1 MNGTMTDT
9 ALPRGPVAQQ
19 GQKALRSRRHSQ
31 HRDQRQQERRNRSI
45 AQRLNGYAQ
54 AFTNHRRRLANVSL
68 IYREQPRIYP
78 LQVEDTLRYLLELR
92 RLAGAARRYLD
103 RLEPVETQRLRPI
116 GSITKLASVD
126 YLLTKI
132 LLNVSQ
138 FGQVCQIV
146 SPERTRLHIE
156 IRGAFPALLTAYDD
170 VAAMLGALAEKIYQS
185 RPATEP
191 RKPSSQCEEVAQ

>member
-1 MNGTMTDT
+1 VT
-9 ALPRGPVAQQ
+9 QQ
-19 GQKALRSRRHSQ
+19 GQKALRSRHHYQ
-31 HRDQRQQERRNRSI
+31 HRDRRQQERRNLSI

-54 AFTNHRRRLANVSL
+54 ARRRLANLSL
-68 IYREQPRIYP
+68 IYQEQPSIYP
-78 LQVEDTLRYLLELR
+78 LQVEDTLRSLLELR

-103 RLEPVETQRLRPI
+103 RLEPVETQRIRPI

-126 YLLTKI
+126 YLLTEI

-138 FGQVCQIV
+138 FGQVCQVI
-146 SPERTRLHIE
+146 SPERTRFPIE

-170 VAAMLGALAEKIYQS
+170 AAAMLGARAEKVYQS

-191 RKPSSQCEEVAQ
+191 RKPGVQREEVAQ